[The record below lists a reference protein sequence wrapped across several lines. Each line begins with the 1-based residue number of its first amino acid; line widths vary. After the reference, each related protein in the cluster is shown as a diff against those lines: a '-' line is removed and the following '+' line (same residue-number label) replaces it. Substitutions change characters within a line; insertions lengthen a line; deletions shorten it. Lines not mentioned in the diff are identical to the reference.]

1 MPTIRNGALATGG
14 ATAAI
19 NSDQLIVDMLG
30 EVYEYDPESSPLLTI
45 VQKKANV
52 RKAEATTVKHLEDE
66 PVPEWDKINAGG
78 GYGTGVTAFVVD
90 NPSYFRAGHLVRVM
104 RTDEVVRV
112 TGVDTGI
119 STIYVTRAW
128 AGTATALVDNDDL
141 LILGAAEM
149 EGDLSPTAKQ
159 TITTTKTNYTQILKT
174 PAEVTRTMDDVG
186 NYGGSERLRQRRKAG
201 AKHARD
207 WEQILIWGRKKEDTS
222 NFANPVRSAGGL
234 DEHISTNVLTA
245 SGPLTEATFTDFV
258 GDCMR
263 YSVMPGKKRKTLI
276 MSREVSA
283 SISQWA
289 SGKIQTNSAAKATYG
304 IEVSTLITPFG
315 TVDLVLH
322 PLLEVGGAGTA
333 FLIDTDGIFRRPL
346 MDTKLH
352 TNIQANGQD
361 TYKDEYVTEQ
371 SFSFALEKA
380 FGRIDSV
387 TF

>member
-14 ATAAI
+14 ATAAV
-19 NSDQLIVDMLG
+19 NADQLIIDMMG
-30 EVYEYDPESSPLLTI
+30 QVYEYDPESSPLLT
-45 VQKKANV
+45 VVHKKANV

-66 PVPEWDKINAGG
+66 PVPEWDKINAGA

-159 TITTTKTNYTQILKT
+159 TVTTTKTNYTQIVKT
-174 PAEVTRTMDDVG
+174 PSEVTRTMEQVG
-186 NYGGSERLRQRRKAG
+186 NYGGNERDRQRRKAG

-245 SGPLTEATFTDFV
+245 SGPLTEATFTDFI

-289 SGKIQTNSAAKATYG
+289 SGKIQTNSQAKATYG
-304 IEVSTLITPFG
+304 IDVSTLITPFG

-322 PLLEVGGAGTA
+322 PLLEVGSTGVA
-333 FLIDTDGIFRRPL
+333 FLIDTDGIWRRPL

-361 TYKDEYVTEQ
+361 TFKDEYMTEQ
-371 SFSFALEKA
+371 SFSFALEKS
-380 FGRIDSV
+380 FGKIEGV